1 MLPFLFDFDYKI
13 PFIWPLPFRGAPYI
27 RNMRL
32 FLTYVVS
39 VAMNVL
45 QVGHTLKLIDLDAAV
60 SFKDGLP
67 VGLKYSSAILPPLR
81 CSLSR
86 IGSVTP

>member
-1 MLPFLFDFDYKI
+1 
-13 PFIWPLPFRGAPYI
+13 
-27 RNMRL
+27 MRL